1 VFLGLIGIHTLTVT
15 GHASATLVP
24 GITGAT
30 P

>member
-1 VFLGLIGIHTLTVT
+1 VFLGLIGIHTLTVD

-24 GITGAT
+24 GITGAA